1 VTVARPSR
9 DSGGVAPRTTAEPG
23 RGHKAFA
30 RLVGAVGLVALT
42 ALLYWMLTDESF
54 TVSEGNVTFRGLA
67 HAEETEVRDL
77 LSDIDRRP
85 NVFRV
90 RASEIV
96 ADLSTLTEV
105 DAASAVVTL
114 PANISVTLDERDPVF
129 IWSDDAQSWL
139 VDEEGMLFAPADLE
153 GGGEQPG
160 DGAGEDGA
168 GEDGARERLPVV
180 VDARLPEEPPTEGT
194 YLSPLDLAAMRQL
207 LALDAELLGS
217 RAQDLALRV
226 DDAHG
231 YVLEG
236 RDAGWRALFGHYTP
250 NLQPPGVIPAQVQC
264 LKWLLDRREPRLEQ
278 VRLAVSD
285 DACGTFTLVGDGP
298 AEGD

>member
-1 VTVARPSR
+1 MTFARPGR
-9 DSGGVAPRTTAEPG
+9 DSGGVAPRTAAEPA

-30 RLVGAVGLVALT
+30 RLVGAIGLVALT

-54 TVSEGNVTFRGLA
+54 TVGGENVTFRGLV
-67 HAEETEVRDL
+67 HADEAEVRDL

-96 ADLSTLTEV
+96 AELSTLTEV

-114 PANISVTLDERDPVF
+114 PANVSVTLDERDPVF

-139 VDEEGMLFAPADLE
+139 VDEDGMLFAPADLE
-153 GGGEQPG
+153 DAAEQPG
-160 DGAGEDGA
+160 DDADEGN
-168 GEDGARERLPVV
+168 EDGARERLPVV

-194 YLSPLDLAAMRQL
+194 YLSPIDLAAMRQL
-207 LALDAELLGS
+207 LAVDAELLGS
-217 RAQDLALRV
+217 RAQELELRV

-236 RDAGWRALFGHYTP
+236 RDAGWRALFGHYTL
-250 NLQPPGVIPAQVQC
+250 NLQPPDVIPAQVQC
-264 LKWLLDRREPRLEQ
+264 LKWLLDKREPRLEQ

-285 DACGTFTLVGDGP
+285 DACGTFTLIGDGP
-298 AEGD
+298 AGGD

>member
-1 VTVARPSR
+1 M
-9 DSGGVAPRTTAEPG
+9 PRTGAAPG
-23 RGHKAFA
+23 RGHTALA

-42 ALLYWMLTDESF
+42 ALLYWMLTDEAF
-54 TVSEGNVTFRGLA
+54 TVGEENVTFRGLA
-67 HAEETEVRDL
+67 HADEAEVRDL

-114 PANISVTLDERDPVF
+114 PANVSVTLDERDPVF

-139 VDEEGMLFAPADLE
+139 VDEEGMLFAPADPE
-153 GGGEQPG
+153 GVADRSGDDVGEA
-160 DGAGEDGA
+160 D
-168 GEDGARERLPVV
+168 EDGARDRLPVV
-180 VDARLPEEPPTEGT
+180 IDARLPEEPPTEGT

-217 RAQDLALRV
+217 QAQQLELRV

-236 RDAGWRALFGHYTP
+236 RDAGWRALFGHYTL
-250 NLQPPGVIPAQVQC
+250 NLQPPEVIPAQVQC

-278 VRLAVSD
+278 VRLAVSEE
-285 DACGTFTLVGDGP
+285 ACGTFTLVGDGP
-298 AEGD
+298 DQGD